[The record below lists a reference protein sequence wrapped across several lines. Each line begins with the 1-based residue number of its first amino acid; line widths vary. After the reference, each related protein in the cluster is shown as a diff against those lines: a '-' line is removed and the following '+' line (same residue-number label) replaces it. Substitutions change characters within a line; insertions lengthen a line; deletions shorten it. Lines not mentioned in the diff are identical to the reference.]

1 MTRLRVFLSRT
12 LDIVLGR
19 RRDDRL
25 SEEIQAHLD
34 LLTAEHM
41 KHGLCADEARL
52 AARRAFGGVEQVK
65 EDYRDQRG
73 LPHLETLLQDVRL
86 AVRLLRRDPGFAAAA
101 VAVLGLGIGVNN
113 MLFTI
118 LNAHTIRGLPIRD
131 ADRVV
136 YMTTFDD
143 RSPDLG
149 VSFLDFTDWRAGARS
164 FDALAAFTTEPAV
177 LSGDGRAPY
186 TFNGTFVSATA
197 FALVGTQPMLGRDFT
212 ASDDTPG
219 APAVIILGSGAWE
232 SRYGRDPGILGRAIA
247 VNGAPAVI
255 VGVMPERSGFPSS
268 GQVWLPLSQVP
279 GLREQA
285 RDNRSLSV
293 IGRVRSGSDVSHA
306 RAEIET
312 ITRQLASDHAA
323 TSKQVRARVVPIN
336 EQYVGSY
343 THPGWIAFM
352 AVGMLVVLIS
362 CANAANL
369 MLAHSLNRSREIAIR
384 TALGASRLRIIRQL
398 SVEGAT
404 LAALAGTVGLGLA
417 SAGTRLFSAGI
428 PSGELPYWV
437 EYSPDARVLAALVGV
452 SVATVFLFALLPAI
466 QGSKPDLN
474 IVLKEGGRTA
484 TSYRGRRWTTGFL
497 ATEFGLTVVLL
508 AHFVVTVRTAAPLLP
523 SDTALRTTAILT
535 AEIALPVAVYDTPE
549 RRAAFY
555 AALGERLGAVSSI
568 SSASVASALPLLGGE
583 PRRLE
588 IMDRPL
594 RDKEQQQTA
603 WTVAVA
609 PGYFA
614 TLGLPLVRGRDFTAD
629 DGSPGRPFVIVNE
642 RFVERFSADRDPIG
656 QRIAVSPNGST
667 DPPVWMTIAGVSPS
681 VRQRPAASADAV
693 VYLPMRSLPQPGAA
707 LLVRSDMRTD
717 ALAELLRSEMQGID
731 RNLPLDRMRTMA
743 QVVRDAEWVGRASRN
758 LSRVLTFIAVILS
771 ALGLYA
777 VTSYGVSQRRQEIG
791 IRLALGARR
800 RQVVWFVARRVAL
813 QLAAGLAAGIVFTK
827 VWGSIFSTGRGDIT
841 ATDPQSLLGVAAIL
855 TVIAAIACFV
865 PVRRATRL
873 DPVAAIRHD

>member
-1 MTRLRVFLSRT
+1 M
-12 LDIVLGR
+12 
-19 RRDDRL
+19 
-25 SEEIQAHLD
+25 
-34 LLTAEHM
+34 
-41 KHGLCADEARL
+41 
-52 AARRAFGGVEQVK
+52 K

-136 YMTTFDD
+136 YLTTFDD

-149 VSFLDFTDWRAGARS
+149 VSFLDFTDWRSGARS

-177 LSGDGRAPY
+177 FSGDGRAPY
-186 TFNGTFVSATA
+186 TFTGTFVSATA

-268 GQVWLPLSQVP
+268 TGQVWLPLSQVP

-285 RDNRSLSV
+285 RDNRTLSV
-293 IGRVRSGSDVSHA
+293 IGRVRSGIDVSHA

-343 THPGWIAFM
+343 THPGWIAFA
-352 AVGMLVVLIS
+352 AVGILVVLIS

-417 SAGTRLFSAGI
+417 IAGTRLFSAGI

-437 EYSPDARVLAALVGV
+437 EYSPTRACSRRS
-452 SVATVFLFALLPAI
+452 SVCRSRRCFCSPFFLPFM
-466 QGSKPDLN
+466 
-474 IVLKEGGRTA
+474 
-484 TSYRGRRWTTGFL
+484 
-497 ATEFGLTVVLL
+497 
-508 AHFVVTVRTAAPLLP
+508 AP
-523 SDTALRTTAILT
+523 
-535 AEIALPVAVYDTPE
+535 
-549 RRAAFY
+549 
-555 AALGERLGAVSSI
+555 
-568 SSASVASALPLLGGE
+568 
-583 PRRLE
+583 
-588 IMDRPL
+588 
-594 RDKEQQQTA
+594 
-603 WTVAVA
+603 
-609 PGYFA
+609 
-614 TLGLPLVRGRDFTAD
+614 
-629 DGSPGRPFVIVNE
+629 SP
-642 RFVERFSADRDPIG
+642 
-656 QRIAVSPNGST
+656 T
-667 DPPVWMTIAGVSPS
+667 
-681 VRQRPAASADAV
+681 
-693 VYLPMRSLPQPGAA
+693 
-707 LLVRSDMRTD
+707 
-717 ALAELLRSEMQGID
+717 
-731 RNLPLDRMRTMA
+731 
-743 QVVRDAEWVGRASRN
+743 
-758 LSRVLTFIAVILS
+758 
-771 ALGLYA
+771 
-777 VTSYGVSQRRQEIG
+777 
-791 IRLALGARR
+791 
-800 RQVVWFVARRVAL
+800 
-813 QLAAGLAAGIVFTK
+813 
-827 VWGSIFSTGRGDIT
+827 
-841 ATDPQSLLGVAAIL
+841 
-855 TVIAAIACFV
+855 
-865 PVRRATRL
+865 
-873 DPVAAIRHD
+873 